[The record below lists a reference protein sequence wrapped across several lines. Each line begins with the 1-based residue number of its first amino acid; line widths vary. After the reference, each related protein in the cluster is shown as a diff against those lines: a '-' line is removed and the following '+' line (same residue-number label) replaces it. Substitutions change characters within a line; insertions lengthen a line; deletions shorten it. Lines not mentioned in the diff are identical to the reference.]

1 MGLNRPLVLAPAAHS
16 CPVEYLVSKIERFS
30 SDTNN
35 QGLKS
40 CKRTKRSP
48 DIEESEKDDN
58 PTRLSKPFNHGTKVK
73 TSLIFFPLYFQDA
86 EVAKVLQ

>member
-1 MGLNRPLVLAPAAHS
+1 MGLSRLIVLAPAAHS

-40 CKRTKRSP
+40 CIKEEENDPQRLKSLRKTTTPHASP
-48 DIEESEKDDN
+48 NFSTTVPK
-58 PTRLSKPFNHGTKVK
+58 
-73 TSLIFFPLYFQDA
+73 
-86 EVAKVLQ
+86 